1 VDLSCLVIDT
11 ANRSDFSWPI
21 RLRYED
27 SSMEVCRT
35 GIVFPN
41 GFLGLHVVEIVFGP
55 QIAILGV
62 RQIQSLI
69 SHEFAHH
76 KLRHIKPLAFRACN
90 VLCRIRNPKVRNFM
104 LKRLVN
110 LVPKQKQDEFAAD
123 AYASRS
129 CSAQD
134 LAIALLLLDI
144 SWEAMST
151 IKQTGNCFGFP
162 VQLQTDSVEVGGNFR
177 YKLMYET
184 IKQIFASR
192 PDIVQ
197 RASSVALHNQQ
208 DSDEHPCVQ
217 ARIEH
222 LGFDWNSICDLAH
235 ASIKNSLNDPI
246 TFDI

>member
-1 VDLSCLVIDT
+1 MDLSFLVIDT
-11 ANRSDFSWPI
+11 ANRSSFSWPY
-21 RLRYED
+21 RLRYDD

-41 GFLGLHVVEIVFGP
+41 GSLGLHVVEIVFGP

-62 RQIQSLI
+62 SQIQSLI
-69 SHEFAHH
+69 AHEFAHH
-76 KLRHIKPLAFRACN
+76 QLRHIKPLAFRACN

-104 LKRLVN
+104 LKRVVN
-110 LVPKQKQDEFAAD
+110 LVSKQKQDEFAAD
-123 AYASRS
+123 AYASGS

-144 SWEAMST
+144 SWEAMYA

-162 VQLQTDSVEVGGNFR
+162 VQLRTDSVEVGSNFR

-184 IKQIFASR
+184 IKRIFASR
-192 PDIVQ
+192 PDVLQ
-197 RASSVALHNQQ
+197 RASSVALLSQQ
-208 DSDEHPCVQ
+208 DSDEHPCVR

-235 ASIKNSLNDPI
+235 ASFKNYLNEPI
-246 TFDI
+246 TLDI